1 MVRYRTDWI
10 LFMTTLILV
19 VLGIA
24 IVYSASSANVVAKQ
38 TARSDQ
44 SPGELTWWKPVG
56 AALVWKQIAAAVL
69 GFLALMILKR
79 IDYRTLN
86 DVRWAF
92 LPLGLILPGLIIAY
106 LFGRKHRWISCG
118 VADLQPSEFAKPAL
132 IVFLAWFV
140 VRRLRHINNLQTLK
154 PAALAI
160 AVVGVLVLAADF
172 GTAVVLLG
180 TAAAVFFVAGLDKR
194 YFLFAG
200 VAVCLVLV
208 ASLFHKPYCLK
219 RLIARLDPE
228 YKIVMTVN
236 PSGQLRDWLESVSV
250 VADPNYQAHQSVIAV
265 GSGGVFGLGLGEGK
279 QKVLYLPEAH
289 TDFIFA
295 VVGEEMGLWGT
306 TAILAAFIIIL
317 WRGLRLF
324 WAAPD
329 DFGKYLALGLTVCLV
344 LQAFVNMSVV
354 LDLGPTKGIPL
365 PLISYGGSSMLSSL
379 VALGMLLSVS
389 ENAG

>member
-10 LFMTTLILV
+10 LFMTTLVLV
-19 VLGIA
+19 VLGLA
-24 IVYSASSANVVAKQ
+24 IVYSASSATVVAKQ
-38 TARSDQ
+38 TAQ
-44 SPGELTWWKPVG
+44 AAGAPAPAWWKPVG
-56 AALVWKQIAAAVL
+56 AGLVWKQLAAAVM

-79 IDYRTLN
+79 IDYRKLN
-86 DVRWAF
+86 DAKWAF
-92 LPLGLILPGLIIAY
+92 LPLGLILPGLILAY
-106 LFGRKHRWISCG
+106 LFGRKHRWISFG
-118 VADLQPSEFAKPAL
+118 IADLQPSEFAKPAL

-140 VRRLRHINNLQTLK
+140 VRKLGEINRLQTLK
-154 PAALAI
+154 PAGLAI
-160 AVVGVLVLAADF
+160 AVLGVLVLAADF

-180 TAAAVFFVAGLDKR
+180 TAGAMFFVAGLDKR

-200 VAVCLVLV
+200 CAVFIVLV
-208 ASLFHKPYCLK
+208 ASLFHKPYRLK
-219 RLIARLDPE
+219 RLVAKLDPE
-228 YKIVMTVN
+228 YKIVMLVN
-236 PSGQLRDWLESVSV
+236 PSGQLRDWLESVSTV
-250 VADPNYQAHQSVIAV
+250 SDPNYQAHQSVIAV

-289 TDFIFA
+289 TDFIYA

-306 TAILAAFIIIL
+306 IGILAGFVVIL

-329 DFGKYLALGLTVCLV
+329 DFGKYLALGITVCLV

-379 VALGMLLSVS
+379 VTLGMLLSVS
-389 ENAG
+389 ENAA

>member
-10 LFMTTLILV
+10 LFMTTLVLV

-24 IVYSASSANVVAKQ
+24 VVYSASSATMVAKQ
-38 TARSDQ
+38 TARPDLA
-44 SPGELTWWKPVG
+44 PAELTWWKPVG
-56 AALVWKQIAAAVL
+56 ATLVWKQIIAAVL

-79 IDYRTLN
+79 VDYRQLN

-106 LFGRKHRWISCG
+106 LYGRKHRWISFG
-118 VADLQPSEFAKPAL
+118 IADLQPSEFAKPAL

-140 VRRLRHINNLQTLK
+140 VKRLRHINSFQTLK
-154 PAALAI
+154 PAVLAI

-180 TAAAVFFVAGLDKR
+180 TAAAMFFVAGLDKR
-194 YFLFAG
+194 FFLFAG
-200 VAVCLVLV
+200 AAVCLVLV
-208 ASLFHKPYCLK
+208 ASLFHKPYRLK
-219 RLIARLDPE
+219 RLIAKLDPE
-228 YKIVMTVN
+228 YKIVMTAN
-236 PSGQLRDWLESVSV
+236 PSGQLRDWLESVTV

-279 QKVLYLPEAH
+279 QKILYLPEAH
-289 TDFIFA
+289 TDFIYA

-306 TAILAAFIIIL
+306 TAILIGFVIVL
-317 WRGLRLF
+317 WRGMRLF

-329 DFGKYLALGLTVCLV
+329 DFGKYLALGVTTCLV

-365 PLISYGGSSMLSSL
+365 PLISYGGSSLLSSL
-379 VALGMLLSVS
+379 LALGMLLSVS

>member
-1 MVRYRTDWI
+1 MVRYRTDWV
-10 LFMTTLILV
+10 LFMTTLVLV

-24 IVYSASSANVVAKQ
+24 VVYSASSATVVAKQ
-38 TARSDQ
+38 TAQ
-44 SPGELTWWKPVG
+44 TAAGANEFAWWKPI
-56 AALVWKQIAAAVL
+56 AAAIVWKQIAAAVL

-79 IDYRTLN
+79 VDYRQLN

-92 LPLGLILPGLIIAY
+92 LPLGLLLPALIVAY
-106 LFGRKHRWISCG
+106 LYGRKHRWISFG
-118 VADLQPSEFAKPAL
+118 IADFQPSEFAKPAL

-140 VRRLRHINNLQTLK
+140 VKRLRHINNLQTLK

-180 TAAAVFFVAGLDKR
+180 TAAAMFFVAGLDKR

-200 VAVCLVLV
+200 AAVALVLV
-208 ASLFHKPYCLK
+208 ASLFHKPYRLK
-219 RLIARLDPE
+219 RLVAKLDPE
-228 YKIVMTVN
+228 YKVILMVN

-289 TDFIFA
+289 TDFIYA

-306 TAILAAFIIIL
+306 TAILVGFVVVM
-317 WRGLRLF
+317 WRGMRLF

-329 DFGKYLALGLTVCLV
+329 DFGKYLALGLTTCLV

-354 LDLGPTKGIPL
+354 LDMGPTKGIPL

>member
-10 LFMTTLILV
+10 LFMTTLVLV
-19 VLGIA
+19 VLGLA
-24 IVYSASSANVVAKQ
+24 IVYSASSATVVAKQ
-38 TARSDQ
+38 TARADDA
-44 SPGELTWWKPVG
+44 PAPAWWKPVG
-56 AALVWKQIAAAVL
+56 ASLVWKQIAAAVM

-79 IDYRTLN
+79 IDYRQLN
-86 DVRWAF
+86 DARWAF
-92 LPLGLILPGLIIAY
+92 LPLGLILPGLILAY
-106 LFGRKHRWISCG
+106 LYGRKHRWISFG
-118 VADLQPSEFAKPAL
+118 IADLQPSEFAKPAL

-140 VRRLRHINNLQTLK
+140 VRKLGDINRLQTLK
-154 PAALAI
+154 PAGLAI
-160 AVVGVLVLAADF
+160 AVLGVLVLAADF

-180 TAAAVFFVAGLDKR
+180 TAGAMFFVAGLDKR

-200 VAVCLVLV
+200 CAVFVVLA
-208 ASLFHKPYCLK
+208 ASLFHKPYRLK
-219 RLIARLDPE
+219 RLVAKLDPE
-228 YKIVMTVN
+228 YKIVMMVN
-236 PSGQLRDWLESVSV
+236 PSGQLRDWLESVSTV
-250 VADPNYQAHQSVIAV
+250 TDPNYQAHQSVIAV

-289 TDFIFA
+289 TDFIYA

-306 TAILAAFIIIL
+306 IGILAGFVLIL

-329 DFGKYLALGLTVCLV
+329 DFGKYLALGITVCLV

-379 VALGMLLSVS
+379 VTLGMLLSVS
-389 ENAG
+389 ENAA